1 MQHIN
6 TFTNQSKLVDNYC
19 NKVVKTNQKVSTFYF
34 KDNLLYIEFEYN
46 EDFIFQDTVVI
57 NMLELISFVAENQNI
72 STYQNNMETPKQYAE
87 RKIQEFRGLKG
98 FARVFISNMLYN
110 SYLKEDKDFYQQ
122 ALRELDLTH

>member
-72 STYQNNMETPKQYAE
+72 STYQNNMETPKQYAK
-87 RKIQEFRGLKG
+87 RKIQEFGGLKG